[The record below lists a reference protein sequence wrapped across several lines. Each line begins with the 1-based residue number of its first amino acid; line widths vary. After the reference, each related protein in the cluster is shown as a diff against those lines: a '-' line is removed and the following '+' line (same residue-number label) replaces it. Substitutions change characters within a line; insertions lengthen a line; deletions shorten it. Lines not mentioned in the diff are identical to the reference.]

1 MNRCSNVVI
10 DDYDYDDDDDLVKHW
25 IFMYSS
31 WSQCSNAVN
40 DDDDCILVS
49 TLYPWSGHDY
59 SAVMLS
65 MMCSLYP
72 QQKRA
77 YSALHPSK

>member
-1 MNRCSNVVI
+1 
-10 DDYDYDDDDDLVKHW
+10 
-25 IFMYSS
+25 MYTVQNIHVHSAA

-40 DDDDCILVS
+40 DDDDDDDCILVS
-49 TLYPWSGHDY
+49 TQYPWSGHDY

-72 QQKRA
+72 QQNRA